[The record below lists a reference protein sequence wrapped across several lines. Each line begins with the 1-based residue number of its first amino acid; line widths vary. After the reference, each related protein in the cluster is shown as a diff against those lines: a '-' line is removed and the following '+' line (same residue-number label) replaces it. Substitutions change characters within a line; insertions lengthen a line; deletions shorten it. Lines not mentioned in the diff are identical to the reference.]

1 MELDVWMDHLV
12 VGCDEFTGTTSTCK
26 NFKGLNG
33 TSLCWS
39 TSTTPAPCIDRL
51 CTHLSGTTNTDC

>member
-1 MELDVWMDHLV
+1 MY
-12 VGCDEFTGTTSTCK
+12 GCDEFTGTTSTCK